1 MIDWQQVRVCL
12 RTAIAEDGVPLF
24 SEQNSGVQESERVIV
39 WLFPS
44 CAPLMQG
51 NGNDSYF

>member
-1 MIDWQQVRVCL
+1 VRVCL

-44 CAPLMQG
+44 CSPLMHG